1 MTTFPSEIS
10 PVSGPTTLTEV
21 PDVVPR
27 PSPGRLVSLD
37 ALRGFDM
44 FWIIGID
51 GIIEGVRNIMGAE
64 RFDANGPLSFI
75 ATQLTHKAWEGVA
88 FEDLIFPLFVFIV
101 GVSIVFSLTKALAAG
116 GTRQAIVRIVTR
128 SALLYLFGLLV
139 YHGFDQPI
147 FAFPGQ
153 TRAAHAMRWVGVLQ
167 RIAICYC
174 VTGILFCLLR
184 PRWLILITVV
194 LLAGYWALLAFVA
207 APGQEKASF
216 EERKNFANY
225 LDQQFLG
232 GYKWDNDKSD
242 SPSDNSLRYDP
253 EGYLSTLPA
262 IASCLLGV
270 FAGLT
275 LRNLRLSP
283 YSKFAA
289 LLVGGIVLLAA
300 GYAWGNVAPPPW
312 GFPIVKRIWTSSY
325 VLVAGGYSAAILA
338 SFYVVIDVWHVSRWA
353 APFVWIGSNAIT
365 LYMVAEL
372 QLIDVVTTRLVGG
385 KHYNPFGNA
394 QELIVSVVSLTLLIA
409 LARFLY
415 RRGVFIRV

>member
-1 MTTFPSEIS
+1 
-10 PVSGPTTLTEV
+10 
-21 PDVVPR
+21 
-27 PSPGRLVSLD
+27 
-37 ALRGFDM
+37 
-44 FWIIGID
+44 
-51 GIIEGVRNIMGAE
+51 
-64 RFDANGPLSFI
+64 
-75 ATQLTHKAWEGVA
+75 
-88 FEDLIFPLFVFIV
+88 
-101 GVSIVFSLTKALAAG
+101 
-116 GTRQAIVRIVTR
+116 
-128 SALLYLFGLLV
+128 
-139 YHGFDQPI
+139 
-147 FAFPGQ
+147 
-153 TRAAHAMRWVGVLQ
+153 
-167 RIAICYC
+167 
-174 VTGILFCLLR
+174 
-184 PRWLILITVV
+184 
-194 LLAGYWALLAFVA
+194 
-207 APGQEKASF
+207 
-216 EERKNFANY
+216 
-225 LDQQFLG
+225 LDQQCLG

-242 SPSDNSLRYDP
+242 SPSDNSLRYAP

-338 SFYVVIDVWHVSRWA
+338 LFYVVIDVWHVSRWA

-394 QELIVSVVSLTLLIA
+394 QEL
-409 LARFLY
+409 
-415 RRGVFIRV
+415 